1 MDPDAVHPV
10 LGVSANGAIAHLSDI
25 LTGYGVDAYCAAVA
39 LLRSGLPGFWD
50 DSRPVTCP
58 CAVPKCGSMTFSFV
72 LLWNFRCPS
81 TGVRVGVLSRIGI
94 ALDSDLLKRFDRS
107 IERRGYT
114 NRSEAF
120 RDLIRER
127 LVAEQTAAPDAIVVG
142 TVTLIYDHHA
152 HGVSEKL
159 TEAQHAQHELVVS
172 TSHAH
177 LDHDSC
183 LEVLI
188 VHGKS
193 AKVEQFADRLIGL
206 KGVQHG
212 RLVMSVPALGHS
224 QSNGRKHDH
233 KH

>member
-1 MDPDAVHPV
+1 M
-10 LGVSANGAIAHLSDI
+10 GI
-25 LTGYGVDAYCAAVA
+25 
-39 LLRSGLPGFWD
+39 
-50 DSRPVTCP
+50 
-58 CAVPKCGSMTFSFV
+58 
-72 LLWNFRCPS
+72 
-81 TGVRVGVLSRIGI
+81 LSRIGI

-107 IERRGYT
+107 IRHRGYT

-120 RDLIRER
+120 RDLIRDR
-127 LVAEQTAAPDAIVVG
+127 LVTQLTADPDSTVVG

-152 HGVSEKL
+152 HGITEKL
-159 TEAQHAQHELVVS
+159 TEVQHENHELVVS

-193 AKVEQFADRLIGL
+193 AQVARFADRLIGL

-212 RLVMSVPALGHS
+212 RLVMTVPAHAIEHPHES
-224 QSNGRKHDH
+224 SH
-233 KH
+233 KHSHKH

>member
-1 MDPDAVHPV
+1 M
-10 LGVSANGAIAHLSDI
+10 GI
-25 LTGYGVDAYCAAVA
+25 
-39 LLRSGLPGFWD
+39 
-50 DSRPVTCP
+50 
-58 CAVPKCGSMTFSFV
+58 
-72 LLWNFRCPS
+72 
-81 TGVRVGVLSRIGI
+81 LSRIGI
-94 ALDSDLLKRFDRS
+94 ALDSDLLERFDRS
-107 IERRGYT
+107 IAHSGYT

-120 RDLIRER
+120 RDLIRDR
-127 LVAEQTAAPDAIVVG
+127 LVGEQTAAPDATVVG

-159 TEAQHAQHELVVS
+159 TDLQHAHHELIVS

-188 VHGKS
+188 VHGK
-193 AKVEQFADRLIGL
+193 ARAVGQFADRLIGL

-212 RLVMSVPALGHS
+212 RLVMTVPAHALEQGKA
-224 QSNGRKHDH
+224 GKKHTH

>member
-1 MDPDAVHPV
+1 M
-10 LGVSANGAIAHLSDI
+10 GI
-25 LTGYGVDAYCAAVA
+25 
-39 LLRSGLPGFWD
+39 
-50 DSRPVTCP
+50 
-58 CAVPKCGSMTFSFV
+58 
-72 LLWNFRCPS
+72 
-81 TGVRVGVLSRIGI
+81 LSRIGI

-107 IERRGYT
+107 ISQRGYT

-120 RDLIRER
+120 RDLIRDR
-127 LVAEQTAAPDAIVVG
+127 LVSEQTAAPESPVVG

-152 HGVSEKL
+152 SGITEKL
-159 TEAQHAQHELVVS
+159 TEVQHANHELVVS

-193 AKVEQFADRLIGL
+193 AQVAQFADCLIGL

-212 RLVMSVPALGHS
+212 RLVMTVPAHALE
-224 QSNGRKHDH
+224 HDH
-233 KH
+233 NGGHKHSHKHS

>member
-1 MDPDAVHPV
+1 M
-10 LGVSANGAIAHLSDI
+10 GI
-25 LTGYGVDAYCAAVA
+25 
-39 LLRSGLPGFWD
+39 
-50 DSRPVTCP
+50 
-58 CAVPKCGSMTFSFV
+58 
-72 LLWNFRCPS
+72 
-81 TGVRVGVLSRIGI
+81 LSRIGI

-107 IERRGYT
+107 IRHRGYT

-120 RDLIRER
+120 RDLIRDR
-127 LVAEQTAAPDAIVVG
+127 LVTEQTALQTSTVVG

-152 HGVSEKL
+152 HGITRK
-159 TEAQHAQHELVVS
+159 THRGAARKPRFVVS

-193 AKVEQFADRLIGL
+193 AQVAQFADRLIGL

-212 RLVMSVPALGHS
+212 RLVMTVPAHDIEQPAQTQTL
-224 QSNGRKHDH
+224 KHI
-233 KH
+233 KTTNKG

>member
-1 MDPDAVHPV
+1 M
-10 LGVSANGAIAHLSDI
+10 
-25 LTGYGVDAYCAAVA
+25 
-39 LLRSGLPGFWD
+39 
-50 DSRPVTCP
+50 
-58 CAVPKCGSMTFSFV
+58 
-72 LLWNFRCPS
+72 
-81 TGVRVGVLSRIGI
+81 GVLSRIGI

-107 IERRGYT
+107 IQLRGYT

-120 RDLIRER
+120 RDLIRDR
-127 LVAEQTAAPDAIVVG
+127 LVTEQTAAPEATVVG

-152 HGVSEKL
+152 SGVTEKL
-159 TEAQHAQHELVVS
+159 TELQHAHHELVVS

-193 AKVEQFADRLIGL
+193 AQVAQFADRLIGL

-212 RLVMSVPALGHS
+212 RLVMTVPAHAIQHTPEHG
-224 QSNGRKHDH
+224 H
-233 KH
+233 KHSHKQ